1 MGGILDF
8 RRWKSGL
15 PYLLF
20 NYEIDRVKIRLP
32 LSPSRDLDQRT
43 TLKFLYEPV
52 DARDAHRNILGE
64 TFLAG
69 ETKIVVPGVA
79 EEQRVDSLRTDRNV
93 RVAQNEIRNL
103 REAMKRHRVD
113 GVELHVTFD
122 TLDLI
127 AYVFHL
133 AIISLF
139 TKLRRRLS
147 PSLSPDGFPY
157 R

>member
-52 DARDAHRNILGE
+52 DARNAHGNILGE
-64 TFLAG
+64 TLLAR
-69 ETKIVVPGVA
+69 ETKIVVPGIA
-79 EEQRVDSLRTDRNV
+79 KKQRVDRLRADRNV
-93 RVAQNEIRNL
+93 RVA
-103 REAMKRHRVD
+103 
-113 GVELHVTFD
+113 
-122 TLDLI
+122 
-127 AYVFHL
+127 
-133 AIISLF
+133 
-139 TKLRRRLS
+139 
-147 PSLSPDGFPY
+147 
-157 R
+157 

>member
-8 RRWKSGL
+8 HRWKSGF

-20 NYEIDRVKIRLP
+20 NHEIDRVKVRLP
-32 LSPSRDLDQRT
+32 LSSSRDLDERT

-52 DARDAHRNILGE
+52 DARNAHGNILGE

-69 ETKIVVPGVA
+69 ETKIVVPGIA
-79 EEQRVDSLRTDRNV
+79 EEKRVDRLRADRNV

-113 GVELHVTFD
+113 GVELHVAFD

-127 AYVFHL
+127 AYMFHL

-139 TKLRRRLS
+139 AKVRSRLS
-147 PSLSPDGFPY
+147 PSLSPDGFPN